1 MAPKRLGKLAIQHG
15 KVQIKRII
23 IGFFVKIGRF
33 FVKTI
38 AKKRKP
44 FKLNENIKG
53 RRVRKGH

>member
-1 MAPKRLGKLAIQHG
+1 LAPKRLGKLAIQHG

-23 IGFFVKIGRF
+23 IGRF